1 MVPFSKSVGIGA
13 AVAAFLAIAGFSVAE
28 VGEYLQVARN
38 RVATSVRG
46 EIPLSVEIDRME
58 VLLKKLDAQVHD
70 QKYAV
75 AKSRVALQDAEAEY
89 QRSQGQCGNLVS
101 DMHQLR
107 QLGSAETTSS
117 CGTFTVGCR
126 RVSSEDVHR
135 ALAYKLTSWKHA
147 SATARAREEALQHQ
161 RVAFTRLDQQF
172 TDWQSQRTLLSQRL
186 ATLKARHQTQQLA
199 SETDTNV
206 FSNAD
211 LARATELADQIER
224 ELRIVEAQQVLGN
237 DAADSLLS
245 NGVIDSDASNVEA
258 EVDQLLENQLISN

>member
-1 MVPFSKSVGIGA
+1 MVPFNKSVGIGVA
-13 AVAAFLAIAGFSVAE
+13 LAAFLAVAGFSVAE

-89 QRSQGQCGNLVS
+89 QRSQGQCANLVS

-117 CGTFTVGCR
+117 CSTVIVGCR
-126 RVSSEDVHR
+126 KVSSDDAHR
-135 ALAYKLTSWKHA
+135 ALAYKLTSWKNA
-147 SATARAREEALQHQ
+147 SATTKAREEALQHQ
-161 RVAFTRLDQQF
+161 RAAFTKLEQQF
-172 TDWQSQRTLLSQRL
+172 TDWQSQRTMLSQRL
-186 ATLKARHQTQQLA
+186 ETLKARHQTQQLA
-199 SETDTNV
+199 SETDTTV
-206 FSNAD
+206 FNNAD

-224 ELRIVEAQQVLGN
+224 ELRIVEAQQALGN

-245 NGVIDSDASNVEA
+245 NGVIDSQATSVEA
-258 EVDQLLENQLISN
+258 EVDRLLENRLTSN